1 MRDMGSEMYQKITP
15 FLLFNGKAQSA
26 MNFYLS
32 IFPNSHISIVE
43 YHHSKK
49 DSDNKTDILRASFV
63 LNGQE
68 FMCGDSL
75 EKHAFRFTQSFSLY
89 IDMESVSE
97 LRRVFI
103 ALSENGKILM
113 PIDNYGFGK
122 CYAWV
127 QDKFGVSWQLNVPN
141 LEKASEDSNVCFAN
155 HKDVRP
161 EYRE

>member
-1 MRDMGSEMYQKITP
+1 MREIASKIPQKITP
-15 FLLFNGKAQSA
+15 FLLFNGEAQSA
-26 MNFYLS
+26 MNFYIS
-32 IFPNSHISIVE
+32 IFPNSQISIIE
-43 YHHSKK
+43 YHQSPK
-49 DSDNKTDILRASFV
+49 DLGRKNDILRASFL

-75 EKHAFRFTQSFSLY
+75 EEHDFRCTPSFSLY
-89 IDMESVSE
+89 INMESVAE
-97 LRRVFI
+97 LRRVFMV
-103 ALSENGKILM
+103 LSENGKILM

-141 LEKASEDSNVCFAN
+141 LENASEDSNVCFAN
-155 HKDVRP
+155 SKDVRP